1 MIEYFTFENIVFSF
15 CFLITVGAI
24 LVYIPDLFSDENL

>member
-1 MIEYFTFENIVFSF
+1 MFEYFTFENVLSF

-24 LVYIPDLFSDENL
+24 LAYIPDFFSDENL